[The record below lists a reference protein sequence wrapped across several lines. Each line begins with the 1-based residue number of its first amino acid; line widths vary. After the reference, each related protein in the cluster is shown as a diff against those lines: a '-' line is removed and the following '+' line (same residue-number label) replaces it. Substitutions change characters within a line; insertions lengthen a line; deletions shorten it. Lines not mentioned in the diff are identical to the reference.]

1 TTVNLLLGVPSNAH
15 GWMRAKHGRRS
26 YALALAGSVLRGTHY
41 VLVTSVE
48 NRAPRISLPSRSDDD
63 PARPVPAGDG
73 RQALCHVRVAPRP
86 AERQRRDRVYR
97 ADRRHAE
104 DARRPADSA
113 AVGEPPAVPAH
124 SNQPY
129 RHTHRAHLA

>member
-48 NRAPRISLPSRSDDD
+48 NRSPRISVPSRADDE
-63 PARPVPAGDG
+63 PPRPVPAGDG
-73 RQALCHVRVAPRP
+73 RQAVCHVRVAPRP
-86 AERQRRDRVYR
+86 AERQRRDRVSR
-97 ADRRHAE
+97 ADGRHAE
-104 DARRPADSA
+104 DARSPADA
-113 AVGEPPAVPAH
+113 AAGGEAPAVRADRGRGFNDH
-124 SNQPY
+124 S
-129 RHTHRAHLA
+129 R